1 MILMVNLS
9 SFRRD
14 LWQAFVNQS
23 SRSAS
28 SNCCQI
34 LSQML
39 LLCFPKGV
47 AAPPL
52 DSRSQ
57 GFHPL
62 DPTPHPLHPLSNKWR
77 GGTAS
82 RAVVGCPV
90 NGQRESDVSLPPFAV
105 PERRRRPQ
113 YGAPGMAEDVR
124 CRCFLAAALPCILLL
139 HCWHCVGAAPSPAR
153 CPELRRRVERER
165 GGRVSGR
172 GEVCWAKQSSTHNAG
187 CSSPRYGSAGSV
199 PLAMALI

>member
-1 MILMVNLS
+1 MVNLS

-62 DPTPHPLHPLSNKWR
+62 DPTPHPLTPSPINGEGEQQAVPSSGVRSTGSGNVTTVCPHLRCLSGVEGRNMGPQVWQR
-77 GGTAS
+77 MCGAVVFWVPHCRAFCCCIAGTAL
-82 RAVVGCPV
+82 V
-90 NGQRESDVSLPPFAV
+90 LPP
-105 PERRRRPQ
+105 
-113 YGAPGMAEDVR
+113 
-124 CRCFLAAALPCILLL
+124 
-139 HCWHCVGAAPSPAR
+139 
-153 CPELRRRVERER
+153 LRRDALSSAE
-165 GGRVSGR
+165 GSSGR
-172 GEVCWAKQSSTHNAG
+172 GVAASAVGVRFAGRSSTHNAG

>member
-1 MILMVNLS
+1 MVNLS

-90 NGQRESDVSLPPFAV
+90 NGQRESDVSLPHAI
-105 PERRRRPQ
+105 RIATW
-113 YGAPGMAEDVR
+113 G
-124 CRCFLAAALPCILLL
+124 
-139 HCWHCVGAAPSPAR
+139 
-153 CPELRRRVERER
+153 
-165 GGRVSGR
+165 
-172 GEVCWAKQSSTHNAG
+172 
-187 CSSPRYGSAGSV
+187 PRYGRVCAV
-199 PLAMALI
+199 PLFFGCRIAVHSAVALLALRWCCPLSGAMP